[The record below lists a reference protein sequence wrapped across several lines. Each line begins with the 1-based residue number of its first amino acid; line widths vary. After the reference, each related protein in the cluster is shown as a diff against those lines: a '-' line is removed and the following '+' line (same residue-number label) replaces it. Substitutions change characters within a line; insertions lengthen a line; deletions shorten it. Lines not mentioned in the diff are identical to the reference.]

1 MSVDVFFDMP
11 VGLKMP
17 AIGLGTGTN
26 LELDYVDLYL
36 IHFPI
41 GFKHVDGQIHG
52 PGSKEDIDETFDHI
66 AIWKKMEEQVDAGR
80 TRAIGLSNF
89 NQRQIERIMNA
100 ARIKPVCLQVELH
113 VHLQQRDLVKYCQK
127 NGIVVVAYT
136 PLLAPGSTGVERKI
150 PSPLQNVIVK
160 KIAAKYGKTSAQIL
174 LRKNVAVIP
183 KSSNPER
190 LKENIDIFDF
200 NIDSEDMLFLDEL
213 EAGEV
218 ARLRTFRYYPPGFL
232 DHPEYPYPK

>member
-11 VGLKMP
+11 GGLKMP
-17 AIGLGTGTN
+17 AIGLGTGT
-26 LELDYVDLYL
+26 
-36 IHFPI
+36 
-41 GFKHVDGQIHG
+41 
-52 PGSKEDIDETFDHI
+52 
-66 AIWKKMEEQVDAGR
+66 KMEEQVDAGR

-100 ARIKPVCLQVELH
+100 SRIKPACLQVELH
-113 VHLQQRDLVKYCQK
+113 VHLQQRDLVKYCHK

-174 LRKNVAVIP
+174 LRYLLKKNVAVIP

-190 LKENIDIFDF
+190 LKENIYIFDF
-200 NIDSEDMLFLDEL
+200 NINSEDMLFLDEL

-218 ARLRTFRYYPPGFL
+218 ARLRTFRYYPPG
-232 DHPEYPYPK
+232 DYTG